1 MSRVEEI
8 TAILTEIAFH
18 LQSQQEDFN
27 TNLTSTI
34 SSLNQTLNLN
44 NNEGESRVR
53 VLETTL
59 SLMCFKTP
67 QVFNLMVEDLVQTIV
82 TVLKSS
88 IMCKVL
94 RFQKEEFLQI
104 GSSISRFDCEELV
117 KACLDIIGRL
127 EEHHGTLSHM
137 LFRAVLRVTA
147 SASSHQI
154 LSPFPYIRSIQQCH
168 QKNTSFS
175 KLHSLMPEEISI
187 SDNDIPLRLLMWYLD
202 PLTLKHDISSILSES
217 STRPFLYLKKEMH
230 ERMRWRSIV
239 LSLVLSPTIFI
250 QTRALLHNWFLVTG
264 STSVLQLQIVVV
276 LSVLDVLAQPIRWGL
291 SMEMGSKLPFS
302 QAYFPHKQPL
312 LLLLAGTVSCKTFLE
327 LVHFIKELILQGDD
341 HSDLVSK
348 RSSINARMIDHKST
362 WALLMNF
369 PVWFYFSASLLFSGR
384 NCTIG
389 AGKTQLHDL
398 EKIRDA
404 ASRYLTWILSPT
416 NEYLSDLL
424 LNFFTEKSR
433 SFEKHGLD
441 THNVNASVRRKL
453 GKLKVRENKDTTAS
467 KEYDGHAMRLWLN
480 EFHDCHETF
489 CKRAVN
495 DRELIGEKT
504 QKILDPRHSL
514 LFRRI
519 PLGIFIW
526 VSDINEEA
534 CQCLFHYAASGS
546 ILLHDNKKS
555 AMSSRKSDEKEEA
568 IEGVRLVFD
577 LFDVIEEI
585 AESIFDKE
593 SEGAEFVCRLKVKA
607 VRFLVMHM
615 EKLLSLQTD
624 EADGSMLMLTH
635 LQRRLSMWK
644 HQLGKNFQG
653 YEDLDEICNALRLKL
668 A

>member
-1 MSRVEEI
+1 MSRIEEI
-8 TAILTEIAFH
+8 TAILTEIACH
-18 LQSQQEDFN
+18 LQSQQEDFT

-44 NNEGESRVR
+44 TNEGESRVR

-88 IMCKVL
+88 ILC
-94 RFQKEEFLQI
+94 KEEFLQI

-137 LFRAVLRVTA
+137 LFSAVLRVTA
-147 SASSHQI
+147 AASSHQI

-175 KLHSLMPEEISI
+175 ELHSLLPEEISI
-187 SDNDIPLRLLMWYLD
+187 SDSDIPLSLLVWYLD

-217 STRPFLYLKKEMH
+217 STRPFLYLKTEMH

-239 LSLVLSPTIFI
+239 LSLVLSPTTFM
-250 QTRALLHNWFLVTG
+250 QTRALLHNWFLVMG
-264 STSVLQLQIVVV
+264 STYVLQLQIKVV
-276 LSVLDVLAQPIRWGL
+276 LSVLDVLALPMRWGL

-302 QAYFPHKQPL
+302 LAYFPHKQPL
-312 LLLLAGTVSCKTFLE
+312 LLMLAGPVSCKTFLD
-327 LVHFIKELILQGDD
+327 LVQFVKELILQGDD

-369 PVWFYFSASLLFSGR
+369 PVWFYFSASLLFTGR
-384 NCTIG
+384 NCTVG
-389 AGKTQLHDL
+389 AVKAQLHDL
-398 EKIRDA
+398 EKIRYA

-424 LNFFTEKSR
+424 LNFFMEKSR
-433 SFEKHGLD
+433 SFEKYGLD

-453 GKLKVRENKDTTAS
+453 GKLKIRENKDTMAS
-467 KEYDGHAMRLWLN
+467 KEYDSHAMRLWIN

-504 QKILDPRHSL
+504 QKVLDPRHSL

-519 PLGIFIW
+519 PLGICIW

-534 CQCLFHYAASGS
+534 CQCLFQYTASGS
-546 ILLHDNKKS
+546 ILP
-555 AMSSRKSDEKEEA
+555 RKIGEKEDA

-577 LFDVIEEI
+577 LFDVIEEM

-593 SEGAEFVCRLKVKA
+593 SEGDEFVCRLKVKA
-607 VRFLVMHM
+607 VRFLVTYM

-624 EADGSMLMLTH
+624 EADRAMLMFTD

-653 YEDLDEICNALRLKL
+653 YEDLDAICDALNL
-668 A
+668 

>member
-8 TAILTEIAFH
+8 TAILTEIACQ
-18 LQSQQEDFN
+18 LQSQQQDST
-27 TNLTSTI
+27 TNLTPAI
-34 SSLNQTLNLN
+34 SSLNQALNLN
-44 NNEGESRVR
+44 NEEESSVR

-67 QVFNLMVEDLVQTIV
+67 QVFNLMVEDLVQTII

-94 RFQKEEFLQI
+94 SFEKEEFLQI

-117 KACLDIIGRL
+117 KACLDIIERL

-137 LFRAVLRVTA
+137 LFRAVLRATA

-154 LSPFPYIRSIQQCH
+154 LYPFPYIRSIQQCH

-175 KLHSLMPEEISI
+175 KLHSLLPEEMSV
-187 SDNDIPLRLLMWYLD
+187 SDSDMPVRLLMWYLD
-202 PLTLKHDISSILSES
+202 PLTLKRDISNILSES
-217 STRPFLYLKKEMH
+217 STRPFLCLKKEMH

-239 LSLVLSPTIFI
+239 LSLVLSPTMFI
-250 QTRALLHNWFLVTG
+250 ETRALLHNWFLVTG
-264 STSVLQLQIVVV
+264 LTSVLQLQIETV
-276 LSVLDVLAQPIRWGL
+276 LSVLDVLAQPMRWGL
-291 SMEMGSKLPFS
+291 SMDMGSKLPFS
-302 QAYFPHKQPL
+302 EAYFPNKHPL
-312 LLLLAGTVSCKTFLE
+312 LLMLAGPVSCKTFLD
-327 LVHFIKELILQGDD
+327 LVHYIKELILHGVDD
-341 HSDLVSK
+341 SDLASK

-362 WALLMNF
+362 WALLMDF
-369 PVWFYFSASLLFSGR
+369 PVWFYFSASLLFTWR
-384 NCTIG
+384 NSTIG
-389 AGKTQLHDL
+389 AVKTQPHSDL

-416 NEYLSDLL
+416 NEYHSDLL
-424 LNFFTEKSR
+424 LNFFMERSK

-441 THNVNASVRRKL
+441 TRNVNASFRRKL
-453 GKLKVRENKDTTAS
+453 GKQKLRENKDTMAS

-480 EFHDCHETF
+480 EFHDYHESY

-504 QKILDPRHSL
+504 QKVLNPKDSL

-519 PLGIFIW
+519 PLGIFIG

-534 CQCLFHYAASGS
+534 WQCLFHYAASGS
-546 ILLHDNKKS
+546 ILPHDNKRS
-555 AMSSRKSDEKEEA
+555 VMFSQKSDEKEEA

-577 LFDVIEEI
+577 LSDIIEEM
-585 AESIFDKE
+585 AESIFDTE
-593 SEGAEFVCRLKVKA
+593 SEGDEFVRRLKVKA
-607 VRFLVMHM
+607 VRFLVTYM
-615 EKLLSLQTD
+615 EKLLSLKTD
-624 EADGSMLMLTH
+624 DADGAMLMFAD

-653 YEDLDEICNALRLKL
+653 YEDLDQICNALNLKL

>member
-1 MSRVEEI
+1 MSGVEEI
-8 TAILTEIAFH
+8 TAILTEIACH
-18 LQSQQEDFN
+18 LQSQQEDFT

-44 NNEGESRVR
+44 TNEGESRVR

-67 QVFNLMVEDLVQTIV
+67 QVLIDFVSIV
-82 TVLKSS
+82 CRVLP
-88 IMCKVL
+88 
-94 RFQKEEFLQI
+94 FQKEEFLQI

-127 EEHHGTLSHM
+127 EEDHGTLSHM
-137 LFRAVLRVTA
+137 LFRAVLRVTV

-175 KLHSLMPEEISI
+175 KLHSLIPEEISI
-187 SDNDIPLRLLMWYLD
+187 SDSDIPLRLLVWYLD
-202 PLTLKHDISSILSES
+202 PLTLKHDISSILSKS
-217 STRPFLYLKKEMH
+217 ATRPFLYLKKEMH
-230 ERMRWRSIV
+230 ERMRCRSIV

-250 QTRALLHNWFLVTG
+250 QTRALLHNWFL
-264 STSVLQLQIVVV
+264 LQIVAV

-291 SMEMGSKLPFS
+291 TMEMGSKLPFS
-302 QAYFPHKQPL
+302 HAYFPHKQL
-312 LLLLAGTVSCKTFLE
+312 LLLMLAGPVSCKTFLE

-369 PVWFYFSASLLFSGR
+369 PVWFYFSSSLLFTGR

-389 AGKTQLHDL
+389 VAKTQLHDL

-424 LNFFTEKSR
+424 LNFFAEKSK

-441 THNVNASVRRKL
+441 THNVNASVGRKL
-453 GKLKVRENKDTTAS
+453 GKPKSMMVI
-467 KEYDGHAMRLWLN
+467 GHAMRLWIN

-495 DRELIGEKT
+495 DRELIGEET
-504 QKILDPRHSL
+504 QKVLDPKHSL

-534 CQCLFHYAASGS
+534 CQCLFQYAASGS
-546 ILLHDNKKS
+546 ILPHDNKKS
-555 AMSSRKSDEKEEA
+555 VMSSRKIGEKEDA

-577 LFDVIEEI
+577 LLDVIEEM

-593 SEGAEFVCRLKVKA
+593 SERDEFVCRLKVKA
-607 VRFLVMHM
+607 VRFLVTYM

-624 EADGSMLMLTH
+624 EADRAMLMFTD

-653 YEDLDEICNALRLKL
+653 YKDLDAICNALNLKL

>member
-8 TAILTEIAFH
+8 TAILTEIACH
-18 LQSQQEDFN
+18 LQSQQQDFT

-44 NNEGESRVR
+44 TNEGESRVR

-67 QVFNLMVEDLVQTIV
+67 QVFNLLVEDLVQTIV

-88 IMCKVL
+88 ILCKVL
-94 RFQKEEFLQI
+94 PFQKEEFLQI
-104 GSSISRFDCEELV
+104 GSSISRFGCEELV

-137 LFRAVLRVTA
+137 LLRAVLRVTA

-154 LSPFPYIRSIQQCH
+154 LSPFPYIRSVQQCH

-175 KLHSLMPEEISI
+175 KLHSLIPEEISI
-187 SDNDIPLRLLMWYLD
+187 SDSDIPLR
-202 PLTLKHDISSILSES
+202 
-217 STRPFLYLKKEMH
+217 
-230 ERMRWRSIV
+230 
-239 LSLVLSPTIFI
+239 
-250 QTRALLHNWFLVTG
+250 G
-264 STSVLQLQIVVV
+264 STSVLQLQIIVV

-291 SMEMGSKLPFS
+291 TMKMGSKLPFS
-302 QAYFPHKQPL
+302 HAYFPHKQPL
-312 LLLLAGTVSCKTFLE
+312 LLMLAGPVSCKTFLE

-341 HSDLVSK
+341 HFDLVSK
-348 RSSINARMIDHKST
+348 RGSIKARMIDHKST

-369 PVWFYFSASLLFSGR
+369 PVWFYFSASLLFTGR
-384 NCTIG
+384 NCSIG
-389 AGKTQLHDL
+389 AVKAQPYDL
-398 EKIRDA
+398 EKIRGA

-424 LNFFTEKSR
+424 LNFFMEKSR

-441 THNVNASVRRKL
+441 THNVNASVRGKL
-453 GKLKVRENKDTTAS
+453 GKPKVRENKDTMAS

-504 QKILDPRHSL
+504 RKVFNPWHSL

-526 VSDINEEA
+526 VSDTNEES

-546 ILLHDNKKS
+546 ILPHDNKKS
-555 AMSSRKSDEKEEA
+555 AMFSRKSDEKKEA
-568 IEGVRLVFD
+568 IEGVQLVFD
-577 LFDVIEEI
+577 LFDVIEEM
-585 AESIFDKE
+585 AESIFDT
-593 SEGAEFVCRLKVKA
+593 EGEGDEFVCRLKIKA
-607 VRFLVMHM
+607 VRFLVTYM

-624 EADGSMLMLTH
+624 EADGSMLMLTD

-644 HQLGKNFQG
+644 HQLGKNSQG

>member
-8 TAILTEIAFH
+8 TAILTEIACH

-44 NNEGESRVR
+44 TNEGESRVR

-147 SASSHQI
+147 SASFHQI

-175 KLHSLMPEEISI
+175 KLHSLLPEEISI
-187 SDNDIPLRLLMWYLD
+187 SDSDIPLRLLVWYLD

-250 QTRALLHNWFLVTG
+250 QTRALLHNWFLVT
-264 STSVLQLQIVVV
+264 
-276 LSVLDVLAQPIRWGL
+276 
-291 SMEMGSKLPFS
+291 
-302 QAYFPHKQPL
+302 
-312 LLLLAGTVSCKTFLE
+312 
-327 LVHFIKELILQGDD
+327 
-341 HSDLVSK
+341 
-348 RSSINARMIDHKST
+348 
-362 WALLMNF
+362 ALLMNF
-369 PVWFYFSASLLFSGR
+369 PVWFYFSASLLFTGR

-389 AGKTQLHDL
+389 AVKAQLHDL

-416 NEYLSDLL
+416 NEYLSDSL

-441 THNVNASVRRKL
+441 AHNVNASVRRKL
-453 GKLKVRENKDTTAS
+453 GKLKVHENKVTVAS

-504 QKILDPRHSL
+504 QKVLDPRHSL

-534 CQCLFHYAASGS
+534 CQCLFHFAASGS
-546 ILLHDNKKS
+546 ILPHDNKKS
-555 AMSSRKSDEKEEA
+555 VMFSQKSDEKEET
-568 IEGVRLVFD
+568 IEAVRLVFD
-577 LFDVIEEI
+577 LFDVIEEMS
-585 AESIFDKE
+585 ESIFDKE
-593 SEGAEFVCRLKVKA
+593 SEGDEFVCRLKVKA
-607 VRFLVMHM
+607 VGFLVTYM
-615 EKLLSLQTD
+615 EKLWSLQTD
-624 EADGSMLMLTH
+624 EADGAMLMFTD

-653 YEDLDEICNALRLKL
+653 YEDLNEICNALNLKL